1 MYSIDDTDDMGI
13 NAPTPLD
20 TASINK
26 GDFAQ
31 LSNGQGAKSAR
42 HAKPAGHKAETG
54 MPRRMMVILSVAAL
68 LVIVLGVALFVR
80 VLNTPVAANTQQQ
93 VMRTQAGVNQSVTYS
108 GSTYSL
114 REENGKYSLVESHAD
129 GDKKEVVVG
138 GLPGTPVSIVLFDGA
153 VLLPENLPDGTWDV
167 SVYTVGVGWS
177 TVGSRNGTPSSGQG
191 TISEANLDGS
201 KLLLTVDG
209 STVEVPLV
217 W

>member
-1 MYSIDDTDDMGI
+1 MYSIDDTDDMGV

-26 GDFAQ
+26 GDFAR
-31 LSNGQGAKSAR
+31 LANGEGAKSAR
-42 HAKPAGHKAETG
+42 HAKLAEHKAEAG
-54 MPRRMMVILSVAAL
+54 MPRRLVVILAAAVL
-68 LVIVLGVALFVR
+68 LVIALGAVLFVR
-80 VLNTPVAANTQQQ
+80 VLNAPVASNDQQQ
-93 VMRTQAGVNQSVTYS
+93 EMRTQASVDQSVTYS

-114 REENGKYSLVESHAD
+114 RQDNGKYSLVEAHD
-129 GDKKEVVVG
+129 NGDKKEVVVG
-138 GLPGTPVSIVLFDGA
+138 GLPGTPVGIILFDGA

-177 TVGSRNGTPSSGQG
+177 LVGGRNGAPSGGKG
-191 TISEANLDGS
+191 TITEARLDGS

-209 STVEVPLV
+209 SVVEVPLV